1 MRTWTAP
8 LLRSAVTGTAN
19 RMAQSARLLVGG
31 FLVLAFLAFP
41 PDGAGSLEAVPLYQT
56 DHHTTALQWATDES
70 SSASAVERRLVSQ
83 VVDAPSPFSALAVHW
98 RGAIPEGGAVQF
110 EARFKTDGQWLPW
123 QSLGRAPAYAPGVPG
138 WHATQLLHTPEAE
151 ATQARVALRS
161 YAHQFPELAQAELHL
176 LRALETGRRYVA
188 RSASPVLAAERVG

>member
-98 RGAIPEGGAVQF
+98 RGTIPEGAAVQF
-110 EARFKTDGQWLPW
+110 EARVRTGETWGPWRLLGQ
-123 QSLGRAPAYAPGVPG
+123 APAYVPG
-138 WHATQLLHTPEAE
+138 IEGWDATRRPHAPAREASHV
-151 ATQARVALRS
+151 R
-161 YAHQFPELAQAELHL
+161 
-176 LRALETGRRYVA
+176 G
-188 RSASPVLAAERVG
+188 